1 MAYDGGYLV
10 YSDNDG
16 EAWTNQNTLN
26 FWFEQY
32 GEPLRQ
38 TIILKSMT
46 ISGTMKIN

>member
-1 MAYDGGYLV
+1 MAYDGGYLI
-10 YSDNDG
+10 YSTDAG
-16 EAWTNQNTLN
+16 ATWTNAPALN
-26 FWFEQY
+26 LWFEQY